1 MKFNP
6 IKTFL
11 FFLIPLLFISC
22 AQSNN
27 ESKKLSPKSFIEKYP
42 KFLETKVRPAI
53 AWEFTSDGKFK
64 AHSPMTSSYGIMIY
78 GTWKSLKNGQIAIS
92 GTISRSRPKKEKE
105 VVSLKTV
112 EDEIDKVIDKKKSR
126 KQQNNWFIGHDEVKY
141 EIDKLT
147 GEIDEEKLD
156 KWYEG
161 TDNIKEKIK
170 ERVTHKDKKQREKEN
185 DKA

>member
-1 MKFNP
+1 MMKFNP

-27 ESKKLSPKSFIEKYP
+27 ESNKLSPKSFIEKYP

-105 VVSLKTV
+105 ISDIFKNITILRNRKNFDPDV
-112 EDEIDKVIDKKKSR
+112 EIEHEIQILP
-126 KQQNNWFIGHDEVKY
+126 F
-141 EIDKLT
+141 
-147 GEIDEEKLD
+147 
-156 KWYEG
+156 
-161 TDNIKEKIK
+161 
-170 ERVTHKDKKQREKEN
+170 
-185 DKA
+185 